1 MKHDAR
7 WPARISAKRG
17 LIRLR
22 GLCSSCTAGLS
33 GSKISLYSVPLRS
46 SNWTQPILVP
56 RRDLLLFI
64 TALAIF
70 VPPEETE
77 ARRYSSSPVLHV
89 ETQSIAGSPPAKAA
103 VAVDP
108 PSGPLK
114 ILNAALEPVNWSDL
128 DGWAGDDHASA
139 FATFYASCRPIV
151 RANALRAEAAQFHPV
166 RDWPVRTQPAADARK
181 RPPQGDVDARK
192 RPIPPRPPSS
202 PPESRPVRSALE
214 QVCARAVTA
223 GQLDPGTAR
232 QFFEANFVPVR
243 IRKLGDPA
251 GFLTGYYEPVVDGSR
266 FPTREFTVPLYRR
279 PRDLVAPGVVAGAP
293 FPNTGR
299 AFRQTP
305 TGELV
310 PYYDRGEIED
320 GALDGQHLEICWLRS
335 AADALSV
342 QIEGSARVR
351 LEDGTLL
358 RVSYDAHNGYPFVSV
373 SRLLIE
379 RHLVAREEMSIQRIR
394 EWMHDNPDEA
404 KAVRRQ
410 NRQVVFFRIVGL
422 NDDNEAIGAQGIP
435 LTAGRSIAVDKSLHV
450 YGTPFFIEADL
461 QLPGLPSPSPF
472 RRLMIAQDTGS
483 AIVGPARAD
492 LFFGAGEEAGQ
503 MAGRIQQPGRFA
515 MLVPRELG
523 PSITSANVPLPPSK
537 PAPSLDSYAFCP
549 VVPPAKPEPLRMLR
563 PATLDRIARSARSE
577 PSQLAARA
585 LRSGAPHPLEPS
597 AKCEPSRVAAP
608 TPAEPPPPTKQK
620 PSQVAARVRQPDA
633 PPVVTKPGLSE
644 VGARTFHPAVRAP
657 GKPGQPTLDRIAPSA
672 RSEPSQL
679 AARAPRSGT
688 PHPLEPSAKREP
700 SRVAAPTSAE
710 PPLPAKPRP
719 SHVAARARQPDAP
732 PVVTKPGLSEVGAR
746 TFQPTA
752 RAPRKPGQGASPS
765 AHEIARRPHRL
776 ATRI

>member
-7 WPARISAKRG
+7 WPARISAKRR

-22 GLCSSCTAGLS
+22 GLCSSCTAGLI
-33 GSKISLYSVPLRS
+33 GSKISMYSVPLRS
-46 SNWTQPILVP
+46 SNQTRPSLVP
-56 RRDLLLFI
+56 LRDLLLVI

-77 ARRYSSSPVLHV
+77 ARHYSSSSLRHV

-103 VAVDP
+103 VTVDP

-166 RDWPVRTQPAADARK
+166 RDWPVRIQPAADARK
-181 RPPQGDVDARK
+181 RPAQGDADARK
-192 RPIPPRPPSS
+192 RPIPPPRPPSS
-202 PPESRPVRSALE
+202 LPESRPVRSALE

-223 GQLDPGTAR
+223 GQLDPGAAR

-251 GFLTGYYEPVVDGSR
+251 GFLTGYYEPIVDGSR

-293 FPNTGR
+293 FPNTGP

-358 RVSYDAHNGYPFVSV
+358 RVSYDAHNGYPFVSA

-394 EWMHDNPDEA
+394 EWMHDNPDGA

-422 NDDNEAIGAQGIP
+422 NDDTEAIGAQGIP
-435 LTAGRSIAVDKSLHV
+435 LTAGRSIAVDKALHV

-461 QLPGLPSPSPF
+461 PLPGLPSPSPF

-503 MAGRIQQPGRFA
+503 MAGRIQQSGRFA

-537 PAPSLDSYAFCP
+537 PAPSLASYAFRP

-563 PATLDRIARSARSE
+563 PATLDRIALSARSE

-597 AKCEPSRVAAP
+597 AKREPSRVAAP
-608 TPAEPPPPTKQK
+608 TPAEPPP
-620 PSQVAARVRQPDA
+620 R
-633 PPVVTKPGLSE
+633 
-644 VGARTFHPAVRAP
+644 
-657 GKPGQPTLDRIAPSA
+657 
-672 RSEPSQL
+672 
-679 AARAPRSGT
+679 
-688 PHPLEPSAKREP
+688 
-700 SRVAAPTSAE
+700 
-710 PPLPAKPRP
+710 AKPKP

-732 PVVTKPGLSEVGAR
+732 PVVTKPGLSEVGA
-746 TFQPTA
+746 FQHAA
-752 RAPRKPGQGASPS
+752 RAPGKPGQGASPS